1 MTGDTERRARGERLY
16 RTLLRL
22 YPADFRELYGEM
34 MVDFYRARMGEGDRA
49 ICLKLYADVVAHG
62 IRERISPLPRRNPD
76 FSTQAHPTGDGQMLS
91 NLRQDLS
98 YALRNLRRAPAFTA
112 TILITLAL
120 GIGANVAIFS
130 VVSGVLLRPLP
141 FADAE
146 RVIQLSNGNSPSMLS
161 EPEVVD
167 LTRDARSFARI
178 GAYSY
183 ADGNVTGGQEAE
195 RVRIARVS
203 AGFFQTLS
211 PTPYLG
217 RVFTTEEDAA
227 GAGDV
232 VIISYGLWQRRFGMD
247 AAAIG
252 KQLVLNGTPRT
263 VVGVMP
269 AHLDYP
275 TDAVAVWLPIRLDRE
290 TTFTRNR
297 NNHYLRLIARLAPG
311 VTLERADA
319 EVRALRDRWTRDFPN
334 NYKPSDALQV
344 DVRPIRDRVVGAA
357 QPYLVALLGAVGFV
371 LLIACVNVA
380 NLLLARG
387 EVRRKEMM
395 IRSALG
401 AKRGRIAMQLSLESA
416 ILTFGG
422 GLLGV
427 AVAYPALRMIVAAA
441 PGSIPRVGE
450 IRLDVHAL
458 LFAAIVCLVT
468 GVMFALVP
476 IVRGANVGV
485 LTALNSGSRNAV
497 QSGGRGARRTRGF
510 LVASEVALAV
520 MMLAGAGLFVRT
532 LMNLRRTDLGFASSE
547 VLTVRLSLPRPAYSG
562 EKGAAFV
569 AALVERVRAMPG
581 VTHAAAMAWLPIVD
595 GGGNWA
601 IIADGAPATGDTPTA
616 EPQQITPNF
625 FASLSIP
632 VLRGRDI
639 SDADRAT
646 TEPVVVVNQALA
658 KRLWQTD
665 DVLGRKFR
673 LSTAGMPSMTVV
685 GVVANTRVD
694 GLTEPAPPIMYFPH
708 QQAAVTGYFTALSM
722 SLVVRASAASFEA
735 IVPAIKQAVRAL
747 DTNVP
752 VSEIRTIG
760 DIVSSSIAR
769 HRFTALLLSGLAGF
783 AVLLAAIGI
792 YGVVAYSVSQR
803 RYELGVRMALGAG
816 RGRVL
821 SLVLREGLGVVI
833 VGLVVGLAGVV
844 VLGQVLASVLV
855 GIGSLD
861 ASTLVAVSALLLG
874 VAVLALV
881 LPARRAASIDPTE
894 ALRNG

>member
-1 MTGDTERRARGERLY
+1 MLAEAPLHGYAIRQAIVDHTGDSIEVEAGNLYRHIRRLHAETLIDVTARGARDSDDERRRYFRLTSLGRRVLAAELERTSHTRAILPNNVSSSARRAHDRDTERRARGEQLY

-34 MVDFYRARMGEGDRA
+34 MVDFYRARMGEDDRA
-49 ICLKLYADVVAHG
+49 IRLKLYADVVAHG
-62 IRERISPLPRRNPD
+62 IRERISPLPLRNPD
-76 FSTQAHPTGDGQMLS
+76 FSSQAHPH
-91 NLRQDLS
+91 
-98 YALRNLRRAPAFTA
+98 RRWSDAVEPPAGFVVRAPQPSSRPAFTA

-146 RVIQLSNGNSPSMLS
+146 RVIQLSNGDSPSMLS

-178 GAYSY
+178 GTYSY

-232 VIISYGLWQRRFGMD
+232 VVISYGLWQRRFGMD

-252 KQLVLNGTPRT
+252 KQIVLNGTPRT

-334 NYKPSDALQV
+334 NYKPSDPLQV
-344 DVRPIRDRVVGAA
+344 DVRPIRDRVVGSAE
-357 QPYLVALLGAVGFV
+357 PYLVALLGAVGFV

-458 LFAAIVCLVT
+458 LFAAIVCVVT
-468 GVMFALVP
+468 GVLFALVP

-485 LTALNSGSRNAV
+485 LTALNSGSRNAA

-520 MMLAGAGLFVRT
+520 MMLAGAGLFLRT

-547 VLTVRLSLPRPAYSG
+547 Y
-562 EKGAAFV
+562 
-569 AALVERVRAMPG
+569 
-581 VTHAAAMAWLPIVD
+581 
-595 GGGNWA
+595 
-601 IIADGAPATGDTPTA
+601 
-616 EPQQITPNF
+616 
-625 FASLSIP
+625 
-632 VLRGRDI
+632 
-639 SDADRAT
+639 
-646 TEPVVVVNQALA
+646 
-658 KRLWQTD
+658 
-665 DVLGRKFR
+665 
-673 LSTAGMPSMTVV
+673 
-685 GVVANTRVD
+685 
-694 GLTEPAPPIMYFPH
+694 
-708 QQAAVTGYFTALSM
+708 
-722 SLVVRASAASFEA
+722 
-735 IVPAIKQAVRAL
+735 
-747 DTNVP
+747 
-752 VSEIRTIG
+752 
-760 DIVSSSIAR
+760 
-769 HRFTALLLSGLAGF
+769 
-783 AVLLAAIGI
+783 
-792 YGVVAYSVSQR
+792 
-803 RYELGVRMALGAG
+803 
-816 RGRVL
+816 
-821 SLVLREGLGVVI
+821 
-833 VGLVVGLAGVV
+833 
-844 VLGQVLASVLV
+844 
-855 GIGSLD
+855 
-861 ASTLVAVSALLLG
+861 
-874 VAVLALV
+874 
-881 LPARRAASIDPTE
+881 
-894 ALRNG
+894 